1 MLLFARTQLMPAH
14 NHLTRRRRGLNQLHL
29 RLKHHACEM
38 QIYASVYNV
47 RRAEINLKIIKI
59 DVYGVVKCWRGRLSQ
74 LNCNL

>member
-1 MLLFARTQLMPAH
+1 MLLFARTQFMPAH
-14 NHLTRRRRGLNQLHL
+14 NHLSRRRDLNQLHL

-47 RRAEINLKIIKI
+47 RWAEINLKIIKI
-59 DVYGVVKCWRGRLSQ
+59 DVYGVVKCGRGRLSQ